1 MSRTERIPATE
12 VAAGDVI
19 VCPNGNSV
27 TVETITRDGRFID
40 FAGEQTA
47 YSVFGN
53 ESSRGVYGAFADDQ
67 VTILARSAR

>member
-27 TVETITRDGRFID
+27 TVEKITRDGRFSD

-47 YSVFGN
+47 
-53 ESSRGVYGAFADDQ
+53 YGAFADDQ